1 MNERGSVLIIVLL
14 VLMLG
19 SLIAVSAIT
28 ISTTETRIANNE
40 KSFETAFSLADA
52 GIAPGLTVLLNTYK
66 NKAVVDT
73 IPAPTTATKNMAW
86 TDATY
91 VSGSNTLLD
100 EIMGASHSNPPAK
113 GFWFQAP
120 HDPRWDAGDSRITK
134 TTVIIERDRASAA
147 STGSSVEFGAGYEG
161 VGYGSGSGI
170 NIFYFIRAT
179 GAQTATNSTTT
190 VETEYRRVSRVGE

>member
-1 MNERGSVLIIVLL
+1 MNQRGSVLIIVLL

-19 SLIAVSAIT
+19 SLIAISAIT

-40 KSFETAFSLADA
+40 KSFETAFAQADA

-86 TDATY
+86 TDDTY

-100 EIMGASHSNPPAK
+100 EVMGASHSPNK

-120 HDPRWDAGDSRITK
+120 HDPRWDAADSRITK
-134 TTVIIERDRASAA
+134 TTVIIERDRATAA
-147 STGSSVEFGAGYEG
+147 STGSSVEFGGGYEG